1 MIKNVVLYVRV
12 STDEQ
17 KEKGYSLPAQEKK
30 LTDYCKQK
38 GYNILETFS
47 EDYSAWKGFDRPAY
61 NELKKYVTK
70 NKKEVDAIFV
80 TQWSRFSRD
89 TASSYKELDELK
101 QLGIEANA
109 IEQHIDFS
117 IPENQYLLGF
127 YLVAPQVENDRLSL
141 RTKDGMKQAL
151 RQGRW
156 LWKAPY
162 GYYNEKVSKLII
174 PTEKESQGVQFIFST
189 FQTGKYTMEEVRRM
203 AIEAGY
209 PLQKQSF
216 INLLNNPLYAGL
228 IPEKDNKGNIIA
240 IHKGI
245 HQPLISEQTFN
256 EVQLIIKGKK
266 KPYQGKTRN
275 DAFPLKGYIICPD
288 CGKLMTG
295 STSKGNGGL
304 YSYYHCQRKYGCNT
318 AYKADVVN
326 NAFEKELTQFHVR
339 SEVLALYS
347 IILKDTFNTS
357 DTERDTKRKALE
369 TSIKYVKEQ
378 IGVLDERFSSGSL
391 PIERYN
397 RLSQNLENRENELV
411 MEHATLGKA
420 SADYEKYV
428 ATTTILLSDVS
439 GFYSRASLIGKQKLI
454 GSIYPEKLIFDGEKY
469 RTEKMNQVF
478 SLLINVHKAFKRKQP
493 DQKVE
498 LSRVAPKAGLEPATL

>member
-1 MIKNVVLYVRV
+1 MIKNVVLYIRV

-30 LTDYCKQK
+30 LSDYCKQK

-47 EDYSAWKGFDRPAY
+47 EDFSAWKGFDRPAY

-70 NKKEVDAIFV
+70 NRKDVDAVFV

-89 TASSYKELDELK
+89 TPASYREIEELK
-101 QLGIEANA
+101 NLGIEVNA
-109 IEQHIDFS
+109 IEQYVDHS
-117 IPENQYLLGF
+117 IPENLYMLGF

-162 GYYNEKVSKLII
+162 GFYNEKISKLIM
-174 PTEKESQGVQFIFST
+174 PTERESKGVQFIFQT
-189 FQTGKYTMEEVRRM
+189 FQTGNYTMEEVRRM
-203 AIEAGY
+203 AIDAGY

-216 INLLNNPLYAGL
+216 INLLTNPIYAGL
-228 IPEKDNKGNIIA
+228 ITEKDNKGNIVA
-240 IHKGI
+240 MHKGI
-245 HQPLISEQTFN
+245 HQALISEETFN
-256 EVQLIIKGKK
+256 EVQLIISGKK

-275 DAFPLKGYIICPD
+275 DAFPLKGFIICPD

-304 YSYYHCQRKYGCNT
+304 YSYYHCQRKYGCNKS
-318 AYKADVVN
+318 YKADLAN
-326 NAFEKELTQFHVR
+326 DTFKKELEQFNVR
-339 SEVLALYS
+339 KEVQELYNM
-347 IILKDTFNTS
+347 ILRDVFNTS
-357 DTERDTKRKALE
+357 DIERDAKRKSLE

-378 IGVLDERFSSGSL
+378 IGVLDERFASGSL

-397 RLSQNLENRENELV
+397 RLSQNLEDRENELV

-420 SADYEKYV
+420 SADYEKYI
-428 ATTTILLSDVS
+428 ATTQVLLSDVS
-439 GFYSRASLIGKQKLI
+439 GFYSRASLMGKQKLI
-454 GSIYPEKLIFDGEKY
+454 GSIYPEKLTFDGEKY
-469 RTEKMNQVF
+469 RTEKINQVF
-478 SLLINVHKAFKRKQP
+478 SLLLNVDKAYKRKQP